1 MYRFFRRIFLSVWV
15 IIVTTA
21 LLTSVVAQWLPEG
34 ATKTSPPFYKR
45 MAENVAIGIRKQ
57 LQQHQTIDAQSL
69 QREYILDAENV
80 IQIYVFSP
88 DGKELLGR
96 KYNLDRD
103 LSALH
108 DEDGIAVIRKG
119 LDGYTVIG
127 VRNYF
132 PIAKLLITPWA
143 RLTLLITALAVSIIV
158 SLALSHFIVQPIR
171 LIREAGQKVASGD
184 LSISVAHHV
193 AGRRDD
199 IAMLAKDFDL
209 MTEKIYQLLERQK
222 RLMRDVSHELRSP
235 LARLQALFSLCR
247 QKLDQQNGKLDI
259 DYIDRM
265 EVESERLNLLI
276 ERILVFTR
284 LESFNEI
291 NRHTTDLIDLLNV
304 IAEDASIEG
313 FAQNKDVLV
322 IGEEKCILKLDSAL
336 IQSAFENIIRNALR
350 YTEINTNVIVRVF
363 NTPKE
368 ITIEIC
374 DSGPGVPEQDLT
386 SLFEPF
392 FRVEAARTHSMG
404 GGGIGLAIA
413 QRAVQLHG
421 GTITAENRDEG
432 GLKVIVTLPNTIT

>member
-1 MYRFFRRIFLSVWV
+1 MYRFFQRIFLSVW
-15 IIVTTA
+15 IIIITTA
-21 LLTSVVAQWLPEG
+21 LLTSVVAQCLPEG
-34 ATKTSPPFYKR
+34 ATKTSPPFYQR
-45 MAENVAIGIRKQ
+45 MAENVAIGIRKK

-69 QREYILDAENV
+69 EREYILDAENV
-80 IQIYVFSP
+80 IQIYVIAP

-96 KYNLDRD
+96 EHNLGPD
-103 LSALH
+103 LSSIQ
-108 DEDGIAVIRKG
+108 DEDGLAVIRQG
-119 LDGYTVIG
+119 LGGYTVIG

-143 RLTLLITALAVSIIV
+143 RLTLAVTALLVSIIV
-158 SLALSHFIVQPIR
+158 SLALSRFIVQPIR
-171 LIREAGQKVASGD
+171 LIREAGQKVAGGD

-209 MTEKIYQLLERQK
+209 MTEKISQLLERQK

-235 LARLQALFSLCR
+235 LARLQALFSLSR
-247 QKLDQQNGKLDI
+247 QKLDQQDGKLDI

-322 IGEEKCILKLDSAL
+322 IGPEKCILKLDSAL

-350 YTEINTNVIVRVF
+350 YTEINTNVVVRVSDF
-363 NTPKE
+363 KTKIE
-368 ITIEIC
+368 VEIC
-374 DSGPGVPEQDLT
+374 DSGPGAPEQDLT

-432 GLKVIVTLPNTIT
+432 GLKVIVTLPNTIS